1 MCRFKKLELIYRI
14 LFQRYRKDDQESNS
28 DDDYVPY
35 VPVRER
41 KKQELLKLGR
51 LSKVIIV
58 LFYIASNIFDRLLN
72 DLIIFKLNEESKK
85 KLTTNDEFD
94 DDEDEGQA
102 WGRKSNISLL
112 DQHTEL
118 KKLAEGK
125 IKLFLLHVS

>member
-1 MCRFKKLELIYRI
+1 MCRFKKLVLIYTI

-51 LSKVIIV
+51 LSKVINV
-58 LFYIASNIFDRLLN
+58 YFYVTLNIFNRPLN
-72 DLIIFKLNEESKK
+72 DFIIFKLNEESKK
-85 KLTTNDEFD
+85 KLASNDEFD
-94 DDEDEGQA
+94 EDETEGQA

-125 IKLFLLHVS
+125 IKLFLLHVL

>member
-1 MCRFKKLELIYRI
+1 MCRFMKLVLIYAI

-51 LSKVIIV
+51 LSKVINV
-58 LFYIASNIFDRLLN
+58 YFYIALNIFDILLN

-85 KLTTNDEFD
+85 KLTSNDEFD
-94 DDEDEGQA
+94 DDETEGQA

-125 IKLFLLHVS
+125 IKLFLLHVL

>member
-1 MCRFKKLELIYRI
+1 MCRFKKLELIYTI

>member
-1 MCRFKKLELIYRI
+1 MIYTI

-51 LSKVIIV
+51 LSKVTNAY
-58 LFYIASNIFDRLLN
+58 FYIVPSIFDRLLN
-72 DLIIFKLNEESKK
+72 YLIIFKLNEESKK
-85 KLTTNDEFD
+85 KLTSNDEFD
-94 DDEDEGQA
+94 DDETEGQA

-125 IKLFLLHVS
+125 IKLFLLHVL